1 MSNLITIAA
10 AKTALQ
16 NKAAEDIIA
25 DYKAYREAV
34 STDGNVDDKRKLVE
48 LQMRLTGAEPDKKAD
63 PLSNLPV
70 FNFIIN
76 RDRGEAAPAAVEVTP
91 NRKKLPKS
99 AEPDVTDVTEITP
112 QPLRVSANL
121 DDMFNNLDSILG
133 PED

>member
-1 MSNLITIAA
+1 MSNITTLAA

-16 NKAAEDIIA
+16 DRAAKDIID

-34 STDGNVDDKRKLVE
+34 NTDGNVDDKRKLVE
-48 LQMRLTGAEPDKKAD
+48 LQMRLTGAEADKKAD

-76 RDRGEAAPAAVEVTP
+76 RDRGEAAPAEVEVVKT
-91 NRKKLPKS
+91 RKKLPKA
-99 AEPDVTDVTEITP
+99 AEPEVTDVTEIP
-112 QPLRVSANL
+112 QPLQMPAKL
-121 DDMFNNLDSILG
+121 DELFDNLDSILG